1 MHQLKRVTKLLSL
14 PSDQLKLIESDDPA
28 IQSLNFRDA
37 IVIAHKH
44 EQWTKLANEIN
55 NADKWTQLLNRG
67 ISQANIARSEGM
79 TRARVCQLIRL
90 NQKQLIR
97 RRDERYYGVTLKEVV
112 EMIQ

>member
-1 MHQLKRVTKLLSL
+1 MLLSL

-44 EQWTKLANEIN
+44 EQWTKLANAIK
-55 NADKWTQLLNRG
+55 NADKWTQLLNSG

-90 NQKQLIR
+90 NQLDEKIKRLIR
-97 RRDERYYGVTLKEVV
+97 RRDERYYGVTLKEVM